1 MRGRLLVLFA
11 LAGCVAPD
19 ARPPDEP
26 VAAKADAGDA
36 LTRAAECLDRGDD
49 AGAVPHLRTYV
60 REHPDA
66 VMVRAHLAE
75 LLFRAGKHAE
85 ARGQY
90 ERTVA
95 DAQLSTGP
103 AKGHLV
109 HCHTRLMAIAE
120 ATDDAFHEQLHRGVG
135 LVLLV
140 ERWDADPGRR
150 DEVAAEQT
158 LAKAVA
164 ALRSA
169 KGERPADPRANL
181 YLGDALA
188 RLGQASA
195 ARAAYR
201 AARAGL
207 PDPEVTP
214 AERERI
220 EAAVMSF
227 GPGGAFRP

>member
-1 MRGRLLVLFA
+1 L
-11 LAGCVAPD
+11 
-19 ARPPDEP
+19 PDEP
-26 VAAKADAGDA
+26 IAARLDADDA
-36 LTRAAECLDRGDD
+36 LTQAAECLERGDES
-49 AGAVPHLRTYV
+49 AAVPHLRVYV
-60 REHPDA
+60 KAHPDA
-66 VMVRAHLAE
+66 IMVRAHLAE
-75 LLFRAGKHAE
+75 LLFRAGRHAE

-90 ERTVA
+90 DRTVA
-95 DAQLSTGP
+95 DAQRATGP

-120 ATDDAFHEQLHRGVG
+120 ATDDAFHEQLHRGIG

-140 ERWDADPGRR
+140 ERWDADPERR
-150 DEVAAEQT
+150 DQVVAEQT

-164 ALRSA
+164 ALRAA
-169 KGERPADPRANL
+169 KDARPTDPRANL

-220 EAAVMSF
+220 ERVGDSLRES
-227 GPGGAFRP
+227 PFR

>member
-1 MRGRLLVLFA
+1 MRGRLLVVVSA
-11 LAGCVAPD
+11 LAGCVAPG

-26 VAAKADAGDA
+26 ITAKPTDAGDA

-49 AGAVPHLRTYV
+49 TGAVPHLRAYV
-60 REHPDA
+60 KAHPDA

-85 ARGQY
+85 ARGQF
-90 ERTVA
+90 ERSVA
-95 DAQLSTGP
+95 DAQLGSGP
-103 AKGHLV
+103 ARGHLV

-120 ATDDAFHEQLHRGVG
+120 ATDDAFHEHLHRGIG

-140 ERWDADPGRR
+140 NRWDADPDRQ
-150 DEVAAEQT
+150 DEVVAEQT

-164 ALRSA
+164 ALRA
-169 KGERPADPRANL
+169 ARDERPADPRANL
-181 YLGDALA
+181 YLGEALD

-220 EAAVMSF
+220 ESWDR
-227 GPGGAFRP
+227 GRPGRS

>member
-1 MRGRLLVLFA
+1 MLGRLLVVVFA
-11 LAGCVAPD
+11 LAGCVAP
-19 ARPPDEP
+19 PDEP
-26 VAAKADAGDA
+26 IAAKADAGDA

-49 AGAVPHLRTYV
+49 AGAVPHLRAYV
-60 REHPDA
+60 TANPDA

-75 LLFRAGKHAE
+75 LLYRAGKHAE
-85 ARGQY
+85 ARGQF
-90 ERTVA
+90 ERSVA
-95 DAQLSTGP
+95 DCQLATGP

-120 ATDDAFHEQLHRGVG
+120 ATADPFHEQLHRGVG
-135 LVLLV
+135 LVRLV
-140 ERWDADPGRR
+140 ERWDADPDRR
-150 DEVAAEQT
+150 DEVAAEQA

-164 ALRSA
+164 ALRA
-169 KGERPADPRANL
+169 ARDVRPADPRANL

-188 RLGQASA
+188 RLGQPSA

-207 PDPEVTP
+207 PDPAVTP

-220 EAAVMSF
+220 EMA
-227 GPGGAFRP
+227 R